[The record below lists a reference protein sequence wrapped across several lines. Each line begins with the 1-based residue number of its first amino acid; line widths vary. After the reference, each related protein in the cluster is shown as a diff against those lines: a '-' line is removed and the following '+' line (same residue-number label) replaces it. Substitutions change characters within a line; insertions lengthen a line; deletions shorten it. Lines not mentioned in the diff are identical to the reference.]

1 MKGGTSMQIQLNW
14 SANSVKL
21 VSNFSEFGGPFSI
34 FGFVVDIVLSY
45 KRYVLVQFDRLTGA
59 SK

>member
-1 MKGGTSMQIQLNW
+1 MQIQLNW

-21 VSNFSEFGGPFSI
+21 VSKFTEFGVPFSI

-45 KRYVLVQFDRLTGA
+45 K
-59 SK
+59 